1 MLFRS
6 GDEQF
11 TDLGKME
18 DAVFF
23 DGGKP
28 TDKSWEVCRID
39 TPEDQ
44 AKTLALAGK
53 RDVIVVETSDWT
65 IIPLENMIAKFRSSG
80 TKVYAIATRKEDAEL
95 YLKTME
101 KGVDGVVIQTDDPL
115 SISKFR
121 DLLTVSEPVSLDEV
135 EVVSVKPLEMGD
147 REIGR
152 AHV

>member
-1 MLFRS
+1 
-6 GDEQF
+6 
-11 TDLGKME
+11 ME

-101 KGVDGVVIQTDDPL
+101 KLKRKRWSCRHLHCWTLQGICRL
-115 SISKFR
+115 R
-121 DLLTVSEPVSLDEV
+121 
-135 EVVSVKPLEMGD
+135 
-147 REIGR
+147 
-152 AHV
+152 